1 MSPGK
6 ESPFNLILMGQKV
19 LMHESSLPFSL
30 PLLSDEENIIFVLS
44 VYSLLTLSKVEGFS
58 LAGREAEQI
67 NVRVWE
73 RETETEAGHAWGKG
87 ESDEVWV

>member
-19 LMHESSLPFSL
+19 LMRESSLPFSL
-30 PLLSDEENIIFVLS
+30 PLSSDEENIIFVLS
-44 VYSLLTLSKVEGFS
+44 VYSLLALSKVEGFS

-67 NVRVWE
+67 DMRVWE
-73 RETETEAGHAWGKG
+73 RETETEAGHAWGRG